1 MSYEELLEE
10 YGQEYL
16 REYNRGEYALNDMG
30 EFEYLEFEGRDLEP
44 MEIWE
49 MAMHAYGYTT
59 GDPNSKKVEWSW
71 SDDYYFYDGYG
82 HLCSINSNQLQDFYS
97 YHIDYYSFIEWCQEM
112 GYAEGEIEE

>member
-10 YGQEYL
+10 YGFEYL
-16 REYNRGEYALNDMG
+16 RERNHGDYALYDMG

-59 GDPNSKKVEWSW
+59 GDPNSKRTEWSW

-82 HLCSINSNQLQDFYS
+82 HLCSIADSQLQDYFS
-97 YHIDYYSFIEWCQEM
+97 YHIDESDFMEWCEDM
-112 GYAEGEIEE
+112 GYADSEIEE